1 MKLNFAMVGFCLS
14 CSCLVNFQIMKNTN
28 KAQLFN
34 KTCKRTFFYNIA
46 LFIDKPGDINNNLYA
61 DKRIINCDG

>member
-1 MKLNFAMVGFCLS
+1 
-14 CSCLVNFQIMKNTN
+14 MKNTN